1 MEQKPKYHILKDPV
15 VREKLRAW
23 RNALDNNLGE
33 RARLRRAESP
43 DDVLLTEAFRNFL
56 QAMPEEWASPRQMP
70 ASALVAAIVA
80 HVNSDEKRQYEA
92 LSFAAQLATPKDGG
106 DKPLLSELRFRQ
118 LQKSHD
124 PTEFFRRLLRAV
136 RILDRNVNIPSL
148 ANDALHWMQEYHKG
162 VDRNPQ
168 DRLAFCWA
176 NDYYLAL
183 LKKQPKTDTK
193 GGNTP

>member
-1 MEQKPKYHILKDPV
+1 MEQKARYQMLKDRS
-15 VREKLRAW
+15 VREKLLYW
-23 RNALDNNLGE
+23 RRSLENNLGE

-56 QAMPEEWASPRQMP
+56 EAMPEEWANPKQLP

-80 HVNSDEKRQYEA
+80 HVNAHDTETYGSI
-92 LSFAAQLATPKDGG
+92 SFASQLATPKDGD
-106 DKPLLSELRFRQ
+106 DKPRLSELRFQQ

-148 ANDALHWMQEYHKG
+148 ANDALHWMQEYSNG
-162 VDRNPQ
+162 VERNPQ
-168 DRLAFCWA
+168 ERLAFCWA
-176 NDYYLAL
+176 NDYYRTL
-183 LKKQPKTDTK
+183 LPKKSQ
-193 GGNTP
+193 

>member
-1 MEQKPKYHILKDPV
+1 MEQKPKYQFLKDPL
-15 VREKLRAW
+15 VREKLLSW
-23 RNALDNNLGE
+23 RNSLEDNLGE

-43 DDVLLTEAFRNFL
+43 DDVLLTEAFMHFL
-56 QAMPEEWASPRQMP
+56 QEMPEEWASPKQLP

-80 HVNSDEKRQYEA
+80 HANAHEKEQYQA
-92 LSFAAQLATPKDGG
+92 VSFASQLATPKDGD
-106 DKPLLSELRFRQ
+106 DKPRLSELRFQQ

-136 RILDRNVNIPSL
+136 RMLDRNVNIPSL

-162 VDRNPQ
+162 VERNPQ

-176 NDYYLAL
+176 NDYYRTL
-183 LKKQPKTDTK
+183 LPKKQK
-193 GGNTP
+193 

>member
-1 MEQKPKYHILKDPV
+1 MKQKPKYQILNDPSV
-15 VREKLRAW
+15 QEKLLAW
-23 RNALDNNLGE
+23 RKSLDDNLGE

-43 DDVLLTEAFRNFL
+43 DDVLLTEAFMRFL
-56 QAMPEEWASPRQMP
+56 QEMPEEWASPQQLP

-80 HVNSDEKRQYEA
+80 HANVHEKGQYETV
-92 LSFAAQLATPKDGG
+92 SFAAQLATPKDGD
-106 DKPLLSELRFRQ
+106 DKPRLSELRFQQ

-124 PTEFFRRLLRAV
+124 PTEFFRHLLRAV

-162 VDRNPQ
+162 LECNPQ

-176 NDYYLAL
+176 NDYYRTL
-183 LKKQPKTDTK
+183 LPKQSK
-193 GGNTP
+193 